1 MEKIIYWALLLII
14 ITLILTAGRLA
25 EKYQEWQFMNLNSDP
40 RQSWKKRKKNEN
52 RRNRRK

>member
-25 EKYQEWQFMNLNSDP
+25 EKYREWQFMNLNRDP
-40 RQSWKKRKKNEN
+40 MQSWKKRKKNEN